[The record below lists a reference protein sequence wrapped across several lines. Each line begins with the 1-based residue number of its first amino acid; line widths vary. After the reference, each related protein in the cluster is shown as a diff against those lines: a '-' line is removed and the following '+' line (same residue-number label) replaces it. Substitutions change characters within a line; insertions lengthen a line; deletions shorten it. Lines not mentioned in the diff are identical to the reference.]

1 MSSMEKLA
9 TLGKMVRIDEYE
21 IGTLRS
27 RLTPTPSSPPLPSPP
42 FPSSFLLWDLS
53 SSWSPLLD
61 TPSNSTSLVSGC
73 QYEIDW

>member
-9 TLGKMVRIDEYE
+9 TLGKMVRVDEYE

-27 RLTPTPSSPPLPSPP
+27 RLTPTPSSPPL
-42 FPSSFLLWDLS
+42 PSSFLLWDLS